1 VPEKRGVVF
10 RTKRRR
16 RAVCSACSASRCR
29 MDDAKSLPLC
39 GIPLWTAN
47 SRKEGIF
54 MSRRS
59 RFNTRTICRVAIMA
73 ALYVLLT
80 MISVK
85 MGNLHITFASLP
97 VVVTAVLFGPVEA
110 CVTALL
116 GEFLNQMLSYGFTA
130 TTVLWLIPPAVRGL
144 IIGAAALRLMKSGR
158 PMDSRPAVFYTACA
172 GAAVCTT
179 VCNTAVI
186 WLDSVIYHY
195 YTFAYVFG
203 DMLVRFVTGMITA
216 VLIATVA
223 IPLVRFL
230 RRQRFTQP
238 VD

>member
-1 VPEKRGVVF
+1 
-10 RTKRRR
+10 
-16 RAVCSACSASRCR
+16 
-29 MDDAKSLPLC
+29 
-39 GIPLWTAN
+39 
-47 SRKEGIF
+47 

-110 CVTALL
+110 CVTALM

-230 RRQRFTQP
+230 RRQRFAQP